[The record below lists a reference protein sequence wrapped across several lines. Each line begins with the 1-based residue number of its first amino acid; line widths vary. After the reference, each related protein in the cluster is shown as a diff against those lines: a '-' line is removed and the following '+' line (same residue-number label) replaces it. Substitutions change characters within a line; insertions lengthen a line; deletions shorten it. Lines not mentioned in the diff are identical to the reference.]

1 MLRTVLLSVFLPTM
15 MSANQKQP
23 YLYRMPLDPN
33 AKAVPP
39 YTDKLEM
46 YPEKNVIKGRT
57 SNLKDIY
64 LNEYTFTAKPIEPV
78 NAQPVSRAG
87 EIKQKSNK
95 NVPGF
100 IIKSVDLKNND
111 VIKNEVNIN
120 DIFSKVKPSQI
131 HRIKVPLISD
141 PVNVPKQ
148 NVVPHVLPGLS
159 KNQLQESKKIPG
171 KFPINEYIPLTQ
183 RPLKWSIPIE
193 TLKTV
198 IKPANKPEDAKNRF
212 SSLTEEMLNPLPLAP
227 KLSNLNK
234 DSMLKEKLV
243 SLLLSSRKDLEKQVK
258 DLQSIHEALKSETMY
273 KIGYLTSHMNKMNKQ
288 ITTLYKNVQNNHHN
302 LDSLQILEAYEKVKG
317 KDLTQRPATKSFLRA
332 KKPAQRKKKRK
343 KPSGSPLISL
353 IKPISWAYYDD

>member
-111 VIKNEVNIN
+111 VIKNEVKKNN
-120 DIFSKVKPSQI
+120 ETVRQLLNAMRTYLRDKTRPDQTGS
-131 HRIKVPLISD
+131 RIEG
-141 PVNVPKQ
+141 N
-148 NVVPHVLPGLS
+148 H
-159 KNQLQESKKIPG
+159 
-171 KFPINEYIPLTQ
+171 
-183 RPLKWSIPIE
+183 
-193 TLKTV
+193 
-198 IKPANKPEDAKNRF
+198 
-212 SSLTEEMLNPLPLAP
+212 
-227 KLSNLNK
+227 NLN
-234 DSMLKEKLV
+234 S
-243 SLLLSSRKDLEKQVK
+243 
-258 DLQSIHEALKSETMY
+258 
-273 KIGYLTSHMNKMNKQ
+273 
-288 ITTLYKNVQNNHHN
+288 
-302 LDSLQILEAYEKVKG
+302 
-317 KDLTQRPATKSFLRA
+317 
-332 KKPAQRKKKRK
+332 
-343 KPSGSPLISL
+343 
-353 IKPISWAYYDD
+353 ISWTYYDDTMP